1 MSSTYLV
8 LVILFFCV
16 LLPALYERREIICRK
31 VRRKRTK
38 LTEEERSAMSE
49 MIKEFIGKRCLIYT
63 AGTSASGCDGTV
75 ENVDGNWV
83 KLSHADGSTEL
94 ISVDYIQRIREYPVN
109 KKGKPK
115 SVVLD

>member
-1 MSSTYLV
+1 
-8 LVILFFCV
+8 
-16 LLPALYERREIICRK
+16 
-31 VRRKRTK
+31 
-38 LTEEERSAMSE
+38 MSE

-63 AGTSASGCDGTV
+63 AGTSACCDGTV
-75 ENVDGNWV
+75 ENVEGNWV